1 VVAIRTKHGE
11 FAAKYIN
18 APLFELIPFSIAAH
32 RFVRL
37 TFLLVIGELHLGH
50 VNVCYLRYGVKNNKL
65 RSGVINQNLR
75 YGVKNGKLRHSVIT
89 VVPL

>member
-37 TFLLVIGELHLGH
+37 TFCLMFHRQ
-50 VNVCYLRYGVKNNKL
+50 Y
-65 RSGVINQNLR
+65 RSFDQAIYYAVA
-75 YGVKNGKLRHSVIT
+75 
-89 VVPL
+89 